1 MPSLFILPV
10 ASTVPARDWGVVC
23 QCGHMTSTAGR
34 VRARTGQRALA
45 VQRRLVPLSKLD
57 LKRPFGSGLF
67 FAFEQVIKPVR
78 VNAEQNVRSWSLQKG
93 E

>member
-45 VQRRLVPLSKLD
+45 VQRRLVPLGLSPVKA
-57 LKRPFGSGLF
+57 GSEKALWQWFVLCFRTGD
-67 FAFEQVIKPVR
+67 
-78 VNAEQNVRSWSLQKG
+78 
-93 E
+93 